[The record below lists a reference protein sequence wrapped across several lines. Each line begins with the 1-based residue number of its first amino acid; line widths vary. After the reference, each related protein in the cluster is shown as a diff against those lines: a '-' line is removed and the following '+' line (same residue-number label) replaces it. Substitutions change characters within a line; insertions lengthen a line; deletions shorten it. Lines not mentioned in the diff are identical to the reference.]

1 MQGKLQK
8 IARNIVW
15 NPPFSS
21 EPPFLTIKDPQLI
34 CMIKNLNYEFNLTS
48 KIGSSFVVDLL
59 VQMYYRH
66 LVL

>member
-21 EPPFLTIKDPQLI
+21 EPPFLTIKDPHLI
-34 CMIKNLNYEFNLTS
+34 CMTKNLNYEFNLTS

-59 VQMYYRH
+59 VQMYYKH